1 MDDIEDEI
9 EFLQAEIN
17 RAKEVLEK
25 AVRDRRALHNES
37 PLRDDCVA
45 AVVAAREALA
55 AVEIKLR
62 MLYESKNRD

>member
-9 EFLQAEIN
+9 ESLQVEIN
-17 RAKEVLEK
+17 KAKEVLEK
-25 AVRDRRALHNES
+25 AVRDRRALRNES

-45 AVVAAREALA
+45 AVVTARKALA

-62 MLYESKNRD
+62 MLYESKDD

>member
-9 EFLQAEIN
+9 ESLQVEIN
-17 RAKEVLEK
+17 KAREVLDK
-25 AVRDRRALHNES
+25 AVRDRRALHKES

-55 AVEIKLR
+55 AVEIRLR
-62 MLYESKNRD
+62 TLYESKNRD